1 MKKQQ
6 FQSRELLQRWLQ
18 LLELLLIIITRM
30 VVRHQGVEG
39 VEATEAIGARKDKLK
54 PRLMLPLLTLFKGCL

>member
-18 LLELLLIIITRM
+18 LLELLLIIIIQ
-30 VVRHQGVEG
+30 VVVKHQGVEG
-39 VEATEAIGARKDKLK
+39 VEATEATEARKDKLK
-54 PRLMLPLLTLFKGCL
+54 PRLMLPLLTLLKGCL